1 METKPATHPRAVQK
15 TWTIRNRYDY
25 IYAKICIFPTVSLSN
40 GRRLT
45 RLRDIRTS
53 NEKRGVWCLTL
64 LSGKVT
70 SQGRSLW
77 VSPARKWSVSW
88 HHLCS
93 SVVTS
98 LRALIS
104 MCLGFSLRDG
114 VCWVLCPV
122 ILVSQSTWCLGVLLA
137 NWSCELGMEQCQLGF
152 WRTRRP
158 LS

>member
-15 TWTIRNRYDY
+15 TWTIRNRYGY

-45 RLRDIRTS
+45 RLRDIWTS

-77 VSPARKWSVSW
+77 VSPATKWTY
-88 HHLCS
+88 S
-93 SVVTS
+93 SVKSKFWQHLPCTGRFPKPASNITARWPTTTS
-98 LRALIS
+98 TPTERH
-104 MCLGFSLRDG
+104 DG
-114 VCWVLCPV
+114 RQPHIAHKKANNSWF
-122 ILVSQSTWCLGVLLA
+122 IL
-137 NWSCELGMEQCQLGF
+137 F
-152 WRTRRP
+152 
-158 LS
+158 